1 MQNLALNGPTPRHF
15 PITVEIYH
23 LMADKGAFASD
34 DRVELIGGEI
44 FDMSP
49 VGSLH
54 VRCVN
59 FLNAYF
65 SRLGQQ
71 FVVSVQN
78 PIVLDS
84 ESEPQPDIALL
95 RPVPDLYKDELPR
108 AKDVILIV
116 EVADSSVEFDR
127 GLKFNRYA
135 SAGISEAWLID
146 LAHDRVEVHSRPKEN
161 GFGLVKVYTRGEN
174 AVSETMPEI
183 DLAVDDIL
191 G

>member
-1 MQNLALNGPTPRHF
+1 
-15 PITVEIYH
+15 
-23 LMADKGAFASD
+23 MADKGAFASD

-65 SRLGQQ
+65 SRLDQQ

-78 PIVLDS
+78 PIALDS

-108 AKDVILIV
+108 AKDVSLIV

-127 GLKFNRYA
+127 GLKFSRYA
-135 SAGISEAWLID
+135 SAGIAEAWLID
-146 LAHDRVEVHSRPKEN
+146 LAHDRVEVHSLPKEN

-174 AVSETMPEI
+174 AVSETIPEI